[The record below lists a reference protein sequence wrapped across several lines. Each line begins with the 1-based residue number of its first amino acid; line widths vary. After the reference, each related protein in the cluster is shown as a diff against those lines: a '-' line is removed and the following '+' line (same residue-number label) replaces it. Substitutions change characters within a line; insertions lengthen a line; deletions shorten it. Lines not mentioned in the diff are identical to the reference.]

1 VGKYIRALKGSFKAQ
16 FLQMLTPN
24 GILFP
29 FFNSLGPAITIGYI
43 VGRSGNPTA
52 VSYVFV
58 GASLMALWST
68 GVFTTGWSLS
78 DEHWNGTLDLT
89 MTSRTPVVL
98 VLFGKALAIMC
109 SLLVSTAVVF
119 LVVLAF
125 AGRFTPV
132 DNPAALFVS
141 GLLALAAV
149 IATSFVF
156 APFSFLHGARG
167 GFFNAIMPGGTVVS
181 GFVYPVGLLPDSLE
195 VFARMLPTS
204 WAMEAVV
211 RSVNGGSAFS
221 RIAVDWAVA
230 SLLVVAFLLLSA
242 WLFRIAEKRV
252 RVVGN
257 LGVI

>member
-1 VGKYIRALKGSFKAQ
+1 
-16 FLQMLTPN
+16 MLSPY
-24 GILFP
+24 GLLFP
-29 FFNSLGPAITIGYI
+29 FFNSLGPAITVGYI

-89 MTSRTPVVL
+89 MTSRTPVAV
-98 VLFGKALAIMC
+98 VLFGKALAIMA
-109 SLLVSTAVVF
+109 SLLISTFVVF

-132 DNPAALFVS
+132 AEPVALFVS
-141 GLLALAAV
+141 GLFAVAAV

-181 GFVYPVGLLPDSLE
+181 GFLYPVGLLPDSIE
-195 VFARMLPTS
+195 AIARLMPTS

-211 RSVNGGSAFS
+211 RSVDGESSFA
-221 RIAVDWAVA
+221 RIATDWAVA
-230 SLLVVAFLLLSA
+230 SLLIVAFLLLA
-242 WLFRIAEKRV
+242 GWLFRVAEKRV

-257 LGVI
+257 LGVV